1 MVRFVRMAVLA
12 LAVVAL
18 GESTVFAQ
26 AIAGVVRDASG
37 GVMPGVTVE
46 ASSPALI
53 EKTRTAV
60 TDGEGQYKIISL
72 TPGTYTVT
80 FTLTGFNTIRR
91 EGIEITNDFTAGVNA
106 ELKIG
111 SIEETITVSGQS
123 PLIDTQSVTQK
134 KALTSEL
141 IDALPTG
148 RTWQNLSTLVAGVSV
163 PLSNTDVGGSN
174 NERYQ
179 TMTVHG
185 SRPDQM
191 PLVMNGMPYNNMNN
205 TGGGYNTTLVIN
217 MGTVQEMTITTS
229 GLSAEA
235 RTSGVL
241 SNTLPKEGGNNFR
254 GYFFGNYTNNSLQ
267 ANNLTQ
273 SLKDQ
278 GLLAIGNAYRFWD
291 VNPTIGGPLAKDRV
305 WFYGGYRYS
314 GTRSYV
320 AGGFNNTNPRGNQ
333 YCNLVNGCTFN
344 GALVP
349 DSRDLNQQAIAGD
362 TFNRGETLNLTVQL
376 SPRNKAT
383 FFGHFNQRLVDCNGC
398 SATTSPEASTYFTH
412 RPEYLLQST
421 WTNPYTNKLL
431 FEGGF
436 TFYNERWIF
445 GPQPNNING
454 YGPDAVISKS
464 ESSNGERYG
473 AGTTFT
479 TAGNHQYNMR
489 AAMNYVTGS
498 HAFKVGV
505 QDLWGTRHYLYD
517 TNQAQTWT
525 LSNGVPS
532 SITEYA
538 RPLEDLEHL
547 KAELGIYAQ
556 DRWTIKTLTINVGLR
571 FDWHDAYV
579 PAQDRPSILFVTV
592 PRHYDAIY
600 DVPNW
605 KDVTPRI
612 GVAWDIF
619 GNGRTV
625 ARANYGNYLAAEST
639 ATATAN
645 NPLNTSI
652 NQANRTWRDTNNNFV
667 PDCDLRNP
675 AANGECLALSQ
686 PLGALNIV
694 TQFDP
699 AMLRGWGVRPNDH
712 EIEVGI
718 AHSLTRNIAIDA
730 QYTDHWFGNFFVTQN
745 RANPASAY
753 DQYCVTAPGDS
764 RLPDGGNY
772 QLCQN
777 YDLNPSRFS
786 SLNDNLIT
794 KASNFG
800 EIKDRFRGVDL
811 GATARLTGGGQLSG
825 GMGFGHE
832 VTDVCDVIGKAR
844 PGSSTS
850 SAGSVTVVDA
860 FLDIGL
866 GYPTTRWCHLA
877 APFFQPTMKAN
888 GAYPLPWFGLTA
900 SATIQSR
907 PGPQILAT
915 WNVPNASTT
924 LGRAFN
930 VGTTAPVQLIKP
942 GTMFGD
948 RVNQVDVRFGKNFKA
963 DRMRIRASIDIY
975 NALNSSA
982 ILTINTTYAT
992 TNSSWLRPTSI
1003 MPGRLVKFG
1012 ATVDF

>member
-1 MVRFVRMAVLA
+1 MLRFARVAVLA
-12 LAVVAL
+12 LAAVAI
-18 GESTVFAQ
+18 GESAAFAQ
-26 AIAGVVRDASG
+26 VIAGVVRDASG

-72 TPGTYTVT
+72 SPGTYAVT
-80 FTLTGFNTIRR
+80 FALVGFNTVRR
-91 EGIEITNDFTAGVNA
+91 EGIEITNDFTAAVNA
-106 ELKIG
+106 EMKIG

-148 RTWQNLSTLVAGVSV
+148 RTWQNLSVLVPGVSV

-185 SRPDQM
+185 SRADQM

-235 RTSGVL
+235 RTSGVM
-241 SNTLPKEGGNNFR
+241 SNTIPKEGGNTFR
-254 GYFFGNYTNNSLQ
+254 GYFFGNFTNNSLQ
-267 ANNLTQ
+267 ADNLTQ
-273 SLKDQ
+273 ELKDK
-278 GLLAIGNAYRFWD
+278 GLLAVGNAYRFWD
-291 VNPTIGGPLAKDRV
+291 LNPTLGGPLAKDRV
-305 WFYGGYRYS
+305 WFYGGFRYS

-320 AGGFNNTNPRGNQ
+320 AGGFKNKNPRGNQ
-333 YCNLVNGCTFN
+333 YCANVAGCTFN
-344 GALVP
+344 GVLVP
-349 DSRDLNQQAIAGD
+349 DSRDLNEQSIAGD
-362 TFNRGETLNLTVQL
+362 TFNKGETLNLTVQL
-376 SPRNKAT
+376 TPRNKAT
-383 FFGHFNQRLVDCNGC
+383 FFGHVNQRLVNCNGC

-445 GPQPNNING
+445 GPQPANING
-454 YGPDAVISKS
+454 YGPDAVISKL
-464 ESSNGERYG
+464 ENSNSERYG
-473 AGTTFT
+473 SAVTFT
-479 TAGNHQYNMR
+479 TAGNHQYNVR

-498 HAFKVGV
+498 HAFKIGM

-525 LSNGVPS
+525 LASGVPTT
-532 SITEYA
+532 ITEYA

-556 DRWTIKTLTINVGLR
+556 DRWTIKNFTINLGLR
-571 FDWHDAYV
+571 FDWHNAYV
-579 PAQDRPSILFVTV
+579 PAQDRPAITFVTV
-592 PRHYDAIY
+592 ARHYDRIN

-605 KDVTPRI
+605 KDITPRI

-625 ARANYGNYLAAEST
+625 ARGNFGSYLAAEST

-652 NQANRTWRDTNNNFV
+652 NNANRTWRDTNNNFF

-675 AANGECLALSQ
+675 APNGECLALDQ

-694 TQFDP
+694 TRFDP
-699 AMLRGWGVRPNDH
+699 AMLSGWSVRPNDR
-712 EIEVGI
+712 EIDLGL
-718 AHSLTRNIAIDA
+718 AHSITRSIALDA
-730 QYTDHWFGNFFVTQN
+730 QYTDHWFGNFFATQN
-745 RANPASAY
+745 RTNPASSY
-753 DQYCVTAPGDS
+753 DQYCVNVPNDS
-764 RLPDGGNY
+764 RLPGGGGNQIC
-772 QLCQN
+772 QL
-777 YDLNPSRFS
+777 YDLNPTRFS
-786 SLNDNLIT
+786 ALNDNLIT
-794 KASNFG
+794 KAINFG
-800 EIKDRFRGVDL
+800 KMSDRFRGVDL
-811 GATARLTGGGQLSG
+811 GATARLARGGQLSG

-832 VTDVCDVIGKAR
+832 VTDVCDVIGKAA

-850 SAGSVTVVDA
+850 SAG
-860 FLDIGL
+860 DIVAGQ
-866 GYPTTRWCHLA
+866 GYPSTRWCHTA
-877 APFFQPTMKAN
+877 PPFFQPTFKAN

-907 PGPQILAT
+907 PGPSILAA
-915 WNVPNASTT
+915 WAAPNAVTT
-924 LGRAFN
+924 LGRAYN
-930 VGTTAPVQLIKP
+930 VGTTKTVNLIEP
-942 GTMFGD
+942 GTQYGD
-948 RVNQVDVRFGKNFKA
+948 RVNQVDVRFGKNFRA
-963 DRMRIRASIDIY
+963 DRMRIRASVDIY
-975 NALNSSA
+975 NALNSNA
-982 ILTINTTYAT
+982 ILTINTTYST
-992 TNSSWLRPTSI
+992 TNSNWLRPTSI

>member
-1 MVRFVRMAVLA
+1 MLKFARVAVLA
-12 LAVVAL
+12 VSAVAIGERAALAQ
-18 GESTVFAQ
+18 S
-26 AIAGVVRDASG
+26 IAGVVRDASG

-46 ASSPALI
+46 AASPALI

-72 TPGTYTVT
+72 SPGTYSVT
-80 FTLTGFNTIRR
+80 FTLVGFNTIKR
-91 EGIEITNDFTAGVNA
+91 EGIEITNDFTAAVNA
-106 ELKIG
+106 EMKVG
-111 SIEETITVSGQS
+111 AIEETITVSGQS

-148 RTWQNLSTLVAGVSV
+148 RTWQNLSVLVPGVSV
-163 PLSNTDVGGSN
+163 PLSSTDVGGSN

-235 RTSGVL
+235 RTSGVM
-241 SNTLPKEGGNNFR
+241 SNTIPKEGGNTFR
-254 GYFFGNYTNNSLQ
+254 GYFFGNYTSNSLQ

-273 SLKDQ
+273 DLKDK
-278 GLLAIGNAYRFWD
+278 GLLAVGNAYRFWD
-291 VNPTIGGPLAKDRV
+291 FNPTIGGPLAKDRV

-320 AGGFNNTNPRGNQ
+320 AGGFTNKNPRGNQ
-333 YCNLVNGCTFN
+333 YCNLVNGCTF
-344 GALVP
+344 GGVLVP
-349 DSRDLNQQAIAGD
+349 DSRDVNDQSIAGD

-398 SATTSPEASTYFTH
+398 SSLVSPEASTYFTH

-431 FEGGF
+431 FESGF

-445 GPQPNNING
+445 GPQPSNING

-489 AAMNYVTGS
+489 VAMNYVTGS
-498 HAFKVGV
+498 HAFKVGL

-517 TNQAQTWT
+517 TNQAQTWSM
-525 LSNGVPS
+525 SNGLPNT
-532 SITEYA
+532 ITEYA

-547 KAELGIYAQ
+547 KAELGLYAQ
-556 DRWTIKTLTINVGLR
+556 DRWTIKTLTINLGLR

-579 PAQDRPSILFVTV
+579 PAQDRPAIMFVTV
-592 PRHYDAIY
+592 PRHYDRIN

-605 KDVTPRI
+605 KDITPRV
-612 GVAWDIF
+612 GVAWDLF

-625 ARANYGNYLAAEST
+625 ARANFGNYLAAEST

-652 NQANRTWRDTNNNFV
+652 NTAMRTWRDTNGNFF

-675 AANGECLALSQ
+675 QLNGECLALDQ

-694 TQFDP
+694 TKFDP
-699 AMLRGWGVRPNDH
+699 AMLSGWGVRPNDR
-712 EIEVGI
+712 EINFGV
-718 AHSLTRNIAIDA
+718 AHSLTRNLAIDA
-730 QYTDHWFGNFFVTQN
+730 QYTDHWFGNFFATQN

-753 DQYCVTAPGDS
+753 DPLCVNVPSDS
-764 RLPDGGNY
+764 RLPGGGGG
-772 QLCQN
+772 QICQV
-777 YDLNPSRFS
+777 YDLNPTRFS

-794 KASNFG
+794 KAENFG
-800 EIKDRFRGVDL
+800 KMIDRFRGVDL
-811 GATARLTGGGQLSG
+811 NANARLSRGGQLSAG
-825 GMGFGHE
+825 ISFGNE
-832 VTDVCDVIGKAR
+832 ITDVCDVIDKAS

-850 SAGSVTVVDA
+850 SAG
-860 FLDIGL
+860 DITGGQ
-866 GYPTTRWCHLA
+866 GYPSTRWCRTEP
-877 APFFQPTMKAN
+877 PFFQPTFKAN
-888 GAYPLPWFGLTA
+888 GAYPLPWFGLSA
-900 SATIQSR
+900 SATLQSR
-907 PGPQILAT
+907 PGPSILAS
-915 WNVPNASTT
+915 WAAPNAATT

-930 VGTTAPVQLIKP
+930 VGGTKTINLIQP
-942 GTMFGD
+942 GTQYGD
-948 RVNQVDVRFGKNFKA
+948 RVNQVDVRLGKNFKV
-963 DRMRIRASIDIY
+963 DRTRIRASIDIY
-975 NALNSSA
+975 NAMNSNA
-982 ILTINTTYAT
+982 VLTINTTYAT

>member
-1 MVRFVRMAVLA
+1 MVRFARVAVLA
-12 LAVVAL
+12 VAALAIGQSA
-18 GESTVFAQ
+18 FAQ

-53 EKTRTAV
+53 EKTRTVV
-60 TDGEGQYKIISL
+60 TDGEGQYKVINLS
-72 TPGTYTVT
+72 PGTYTVT
-80 FTLTGFNTIRR
+80 FTLVGFNTVRR

-106 ELKIG
+106 EMKVG

-148 RTWQNLSTLVAGVSV
+148 RTWQNLSVLVPGVSV
-163 PLSNTDVGGSN
+163 PLSSTDVGGSN

-185 SRPDQM
+185 SRSDQM

-217 MGTVQEMTITTS
+217 MGTVQEMTVTTS

-241 SNTLPKEGGNNFR
+241 SNTIPKEGGNTFR
-254 GYFFGNYTNNSLQ
+254 GYFFGNYTSNSLQ

-273 SLKDQ
+273 DLKDK
-278 GLLAIGNAYRFWD
+278 GLLAVGNAYRFWD
-291 VNPTIGGPLAKDRV
+291 FNPTIGGPLAKDRV

-320 AGGFNNTNPRGNQ
+320 AGGFKNKNPTGNQ

-344 GALVP
+344 GVLVP
-349 DSRDLNQQAIAGD
+349 DSRDLNAQSIAGD

-398 SATTSPEASTYFTH
+398 SALTSPEASTYFTH

-445 GPQPNNING
+445 GPQPNNLNG

-489 AAMNYVTGS
+489 VAMNYVTGS

-517 TNQAQTWT
+517 TNQAQTWS
-525 LSNGVPS
+525 LSNGLPS

-556 DRWTIKTLTINVGLR
+556 DRWTINTLTINVGLR
-571 FDWHDAYV
+571 FDWHNAYV
-579 PAQDRPSILFVTV
+579 PAQDRPAITFVLT
-592 PRHYDAIY
+592 PRHYDEIKN
-600 DVPNW
+600 VPNW
-605 KDVTPRI
+605 KDITPRV

-625 ARANYGNYLAAEST
+625 ARGNYGTYLAAEST

-652 NQANRTWRDTNNNFV
+652 NQASRTWRDTNGNFF
-667 PDCDLRNP
+667 PDCDLRNSS
-675 AANGECLALSQ
+675 ANGECLALSQ
-686 PLGALNIV
+686 PLGALNII
-694 TQFDP
+694 THFDP
-699 AMLRGWGVRPNDH
+699 AMLSGWGVRPNDH

-718 AHSLTRNIAIDA
+718 AHSLTRDLALDA
-730 QYTDHWFGNFFVTQN
+730 QYTDHWFGNFFSTQN

-753 DQYCVTAPGDS
+753 DQYCVTAPVDS
-764 RLPDGGNY
+764 RLPLSGTQIC
-772 QLCQN
+772 QL
-777 YDLNPSRFS
+777 YDLNPTRFS

-794 KASNFG
+794 QAINFG
-800 EIKDRFRGVDL
+800 KMTDRFRGVDL
-811 GATARLTGGGQLSG
+811 GANARLARGGQFSI

-832 VTDVCDVIGKAR
+832 VTDVCDVIGKAS

-850 SAGSVTVVDA
+850 SAG
-860 FLDIGL
+860 DIVAGQ
-866 GYPTTRWCHLA
+866 GYPSTRWCHTA
-877 APFFQPTMKAN
+877 PPFFQPTIKAN

-900 SATIQSR
+900 SATLQSR
-907 PGPQILAT
+907 PGPSILAA
-915 WNVPNASTT
+915 WAAPNAATT
-924 LGRAFN
+924 LGRPFN
-930 VGTTAPVQLIKP
+930 VGTTQNVNLIEP
-942 GTMFGD
+942 GTLYGD
-948 RVNQVDVRFGKNFKA
+948 RVNQVDVRFGKNFKV
-963 DRMRIRASIDIY
+963 DRTRIRASIDVY

-1003 MPGRLVKFG
+1003 MPGRLIKFG

>member
-12 LAVVAL
+12 SAIAAL
-18 GESTVFAQ
+18 GEGAAFAQ

-53 EKTRTAV
+53 EKTRTVV

-72 TPGTYTVT
+72 SPGTYTVT
-80 FTLTGFNTIRR
+80 FTLTGFNTVKR

-106 ELKIG
+106 ELKVG

-163 PLSNTDVGGSN
+163 PLSSTDVGGSN

-185 SRPDQM
+185 SRADQM

-241 SNTLPKEGGNNFR
+241 SNTIPKEGGNSFR
-254 GYFFGNYTNNSLQ
+254 GYFFGNYTSNSLQ

-273 SLKDQ
+273 ALKDQ
-278 GLLAIGNAYRFWD
+278 GLLAVGNAYRFWD
-291 VNPTIGGPLAKDRV
+291 FNPTIGGPLAKDRV

-320 AGGFNNTNPRGNQ
+320 AGGFKNKKPTGNQ

-344 GALVP
+344 GVLVP
-349 DSRDLNQQAIAGD
+349 DSRDLNAQSIAGD

-398 SATTSPEASTYFTH
+398 SSLVSPEASTYFTH
-412 RPEYLLQST
+412 RPEYLLQGT

-454 YGPDAVISKS
+454 YGPDAVISKTDT
-464 ESSNGERYG
+464 SNGVRYG

-489 AAMNYVTGS
+489 VAMNYVTGS

-525 LSNGVPS
+525 LANGVPS

-556 DRWTIKTLTINVGLR
+556 DRWTINTLTINLGLR
-571 FDWHDAYV
+571 FDWHNAYV
-579 PAQDRPSILFVTV
+579 PAQDRPPILFVTV
-592 PRHYDAIY
+592 ARHYDRID

-605 KDVTPRI
+605 KDITPRI
-612 GVAWDIF
+612 GAAWDIF

-625 ARANYGNYLAAEST
+625 VRGNFGNYLAAEST

-652 NQANRTWRDTNNNFV
+652 NNANRTWRDTNNNFF

-694 TQFDP
+694 THFDP
-699 AMLRGWGVRPNDH
+699 AMLSGWGVRPNDH
-712 EIEVGI
+712 EIEMGV
-718 AHSLTRNIAIDA
+718 AHSLTRNIALDV
-730 QYTDHWFGNFFVTQN
+730 QYTDHWFGNFFATQN
-745 RANPASAY
+745 RANPATAY
-753 DQYCVTAPGDS
+753 DQYCVTVPTDA
-764 RLPDGGNY
+764 RLPGGGGNQIC
-772 QLCQN
+772 QL

-786 SLNDNLIT
+786 SLDDGLVT
-794 KASNFG
+794 KAANFG
-800 EIKDRFRGVDL
+800 KMTDRFRGVDI
-811 GATARLTGGGQLSG
+811 GSQARLARGGQLSA

-832 VTDVCDVIGKAR
+832 VTDVCDVIGKAS

-850 SAGSVTVVDA
+850 SAG
-860 FLDIGL
+860 DIVAGQ
-866 GYPTTRWCHLA
+866 GYPSTRWCHTSP
-877 APFFQPTMKAN
+877 PFFQPTMKAN
-888 GAYPLPWFGLTA
+888 GAFPLPWFGLTA
-900 SATIQSR
+900 SATFQSR
-907 PGPQILAT
+907 PGPSILAA
-915 WNVPNASTT
+915 WAAPNAATT
-924 LGRAFN
+924 LGRAYN
-930 VGTTAPVQLIKP
+930 VGTTKTVNLIEP
-942 GTMFGD
+942 GTHYGD
-948 RVNQVDVRFGKNFKA
+948 RVNQVDVRFGKNFKV
-963 DRMRIRASIDIY
+963 DRTRIRASIDIY
-975 NALNSSA
+975 NALNSNA
-982 ILTINTTYAT
+982 ILTINTAYST
-992 TNSSWLRPTSI
+992 TNSTWLRPTSI
-1003 MPGRLVKFG
+1003 MPGRLIKFG